1 MPATDLPD
9 VRLGPPGGLVAAI
22 KPNTL
27 IYVALN
33 VGDGDC
39 QLVVLPVDKSGR
51 RRIIIVDTIRA
62 SKLQALIDDLDAA
75 GILGPGG
82 PQVEIVVATH
92 PHADHI
98 RGIPAILDAY
108 AASTPEVWDPG
119 YRHVSGMYM
128 DILDRVAKHG
138 LERTVVSA
146 GMTRILGDTRIT
158 VLAPAV
164 SLQRKFDTYGVNA
177 NDASV
182 SLKLDYP
189 ASQVIRE
196 VKNGATKLSY
206 IDFDIGRTLI
216 LGADAQF
223 ESWAQV
229 IHDFPQLG
237 PVSTPVTTALR
248 LSGGTQPLLADI
260 FKVPHHGS
268 KHGLT
273 LELVEAI
280 KPKVS
285 IVSSVRSGGSHE
297 FPHDVAMAQL
307 REAVNARSSSP
318 GAAHDPDDELIL
330 LFTGSDVDTGGPAGS
345 VCVLCQAVGKPQV
358 WRMMDDASGSIALAD
373 ARRLL

>member
-39 QLVVLPVDKSGR
+39 QLVVLPADASGQR
-51 RRIIIVDTIRA
+51 RMIIVDTIRA
-62 SKLQALIDDLDAA
+62 SKLQELIDDLDAA

-82 PQVEIVVATH
+82 AQVEIVVATH

-98 RGIPAILDAY
+98 RGIPTILDAY
-108 AASTPEVWDPG
+108 AASKPEVWEPG

-128 DILDRVAKHG
+128 DILDRVSRHG
-138 LERTVVSA
+138 LQRTVVSA

-164 SLQRKFDTYGVNA
+164 SLQRKFDTYGVNV

-196 VKNGATKLSY
+196 VEHGKTKLSY

-229 IHDFPQLG
+229 IHDFPQFG
-237 PVSTPVTTALR
+237 PISTPVTAALR
-248 LSGGTQPLLADI
+248 LSGGTQPLLADV

-285 IVSSVRSGGSHE
+285 IVSSVRSGGSYK

-307 REAVNARSSSP
+307 REAINARSSSP
-318 GAAHDPDDELIL
+318 GSLHDPDDKLVL
-330 LFTGSDVDTGGPAGS
+330 LFTGSDMDTGGPAGS
-345 VCVLCQAVGKPQV
+345 VCVLCQIVGAPQV
-358 WRMMDDASGSIALAD
+358 WRMMDGASAAINLAN

>member
-1 MPATDLPD
+1 MPATDFPD
-9 VRLGPPGGLVAAI
+9 TRLGPAGGLVAAI

-27 IYVALN
+27 VYVAVN

-39 QLVVLPVDKSGR
+39 QLIVLPADDTGQRHLIV
-51 RRIIIVDTIRA
+51 VDTIRA
-62 SKLQALIDDLDAA
+62 SKLTKLIDDLDTA
-75 GILGPGG
+75 GILGPAGA
-82 PQVEIVVATH
+82 QVSIVVATH

-108 AASTPEVWDPG
+108 AASRPEVWEPG

-128 DILDRVAKHG
+128 DILDRVSKHG

-146 GMTRILGDTRIT
+146 GMTRILGTTRIT
-158 VLAPAV
+158 VLAPSV
-164 SLQRKFDTYGVNA
+164 SLQRKFDTYGVDA
-177 NDASV
+177 NNASV

-196 VKNGATKLSY
+196 VENGKAKLSY
-206 IDFDIGRTLI
+206 VDYDIGSTLI

-237 PVSTPVTTALR
+237 PVSTPVTAALR

-280 KPKVS
+280 TPKVS
-285 IVSSVRSGGSHE
+285 IVSSVRSGGSYE

-307 REAVNARSSSP
+307 REAINARSSSP
-318 GAAHDPDDELIL
+318 GLQHDPDDELIL
-330 LFTGSDVDTGGPAGS
+330 LFTGSDMDTGGPAGS
-345 VCVLCQAVGKPQV
+345 VCALCPIVGKPQV
-358 WRMMDDASGSIALAD
+358 WRMMDSPTASIDLAD

>member
-9 VRLGPPGGLVAAI
+9 VRLGPAGGLLGAI
-22 KPNTL
+22 KPDTL
-27 IYVALN
+27 IYLALN

-39 QLVVLPVDKSGR
+39 QLVVLPADQSGQRRMIVVDA
-51 RRIIIVDTIRA
+51 IRA
-62 SKLQALIDDLDAA
+62 SKLRDLVADLDAA
-75 GILGPGG
+75 GVLGPGG
-82 PQVEIVVATH
+82 PQLELVVATH

-98 RGIPAILDAY
+98 RGIPAVLDAY
-108 AASTPEVWDPG
+108 AASKPEVWDPG

-128 DILDRVAKHG
+128 DILDRVSRHG
-138 LERTVVSA
+138 LQRTVVSA

-158 VLAPAV
+158 VLAPSV
-164 SLQRKFDTYGVNA
+164 SLQRKFDTYGVNV

-196 VKNGATKLSY
+196 VEHGKAKLSY

-237 PVSTPVTTALR
+237 PVSTPVTAALR
-248 LSGGTQPLLADI
+248 LSGGTQPLLADV

-285 IVSSVRSGGSHE
+285 IVSSVRSGGSYE

-307 REAVNARSSSP
+307 REAIDARSSSP
-318 GAAHDPDDELIL
+318 GSQHDPDDKLIL
-330 LFTGSDVDTGGPAGS
+330 LFTGSDMDTGGPAGS
-345 VCVLCQAVGKPQV
+345 VCVLCQIVGKPQV
-358 WRMMDDASGSIALAD
+358 WRMMDGADASIDLGA